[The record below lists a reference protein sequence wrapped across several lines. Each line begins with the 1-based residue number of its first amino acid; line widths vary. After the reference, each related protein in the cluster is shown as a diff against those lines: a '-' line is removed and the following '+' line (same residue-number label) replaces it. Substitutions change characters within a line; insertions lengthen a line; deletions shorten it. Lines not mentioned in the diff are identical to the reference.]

1 MTRNDDPRDLVRDAM
16 RRYPTTP
23 ARTRA
28 AINAALSPQ
37 PTEAEL
43 TAGRILAEY
52 GFTAEGIREGIAEGG
67 TVEVLAFRDDE
78 DGDWR

>member
-23 ARTRA
+23 ARTKA
-28 AINAALSPQ
+28 AIDAALRPQ

-43 TAGRILAEY
+43 IAGQILAEY
-52 GFTAEGIREGIAEGG
+52 GFTAEDIREGIAEGG
-67 TVEVLAFRDDE
+67 TIEVLAFRADE
-78 DGDWR
+78 DGSAS